1 MKKVNK
7 KDENYC
13 SDINIEDI
21 SEAEIGPVSD
31 IEMMIIPSK
40 DLEIYDEY
48 QDMEKVFQQKL
59 VEYYI
64 KDVNQAKKFY
74 YKVKNY

>member
-1 MKKVNK
+1 M
-7 KDENYC
+7 
-13 SDINIEDI
+13 NIEDI

-31 IEMMIIPSK
+31 IEIMIDPEVN
-40 DLEIYDEY
+40 LEMYDQY

-64 KDVNQAKKFY
+64 KDVHEAKKFY
-74 YKVKNY
+74 YKVKSF